1 MVRDSVLTIRAQ
13 AAPADAGRRLAHN
26 FFTESNIKG
35 PLHLGAAFFFS
46 IWGVLDGS
54 MMLSGLIYWLSPARR
69 RFMRR
74 LAKPGL
80 DATRARLAEAGSP
93 RAVQFISTIL
103 DANADFLAYAL
114 SPKGPLHMYCDRATP
129 ETVAACI
136 ATMLIYSVN
145 LFARDEM
152 TNNES
157 EMIPL
162 LAHLAGIKPMQVML
176 RRDALRKA
184 PRSEEWMVLTWLARD
199 LGAEAPKYDAE
210 LERAFGYNYLSYIAQ
225 YRPEL
230 EREMAA
236 ADTA

>member
-1 MVRDSVLTIRAQ
+1 
-13 AAPADAGRRLAHN
+13 
-26 FFTESNIKG
+26 
-35 PLHLGAAFFFS
+35 
-46 IWGVLDGS
+46 
-54 MMLSGLIYWLSPARR
+54 MLSGLIYWLSPARR

-93 RAVQFISTIL
+93 RAVKFISTIL

-114 SPKGPLHMYCDRATP
+114 SRNGPLNMYCDRATP
-129 ETVAACI
+129 ETVASCI
-136 ATMLIYSVN
+136 VTMLIYAVN

-152 TNNES
+152 ASNES

-162 LAHLAGIKPMQVML
+162 LAHIAGVTPMQVMV
-176 RRDALRKA
+176 RRDALRKS
-184 PRSEEWMVLTWLARD
+184 PRSEEWMVLTWLAKD
-199 LGAEAPKYDAE
+199 LGAEPPKYDAA

-225 YRPEL
+225 LRPTL

>member
-1 MVRDSVLTIRAQ
+1 
-13 AAPADAGRRLAHN
+13 
-26 FFTESNIKG
+26 
-35 PLHLGAAFFFS
+35 
-46 IWGVLDGS
+46 
-54 MMLSGLIYWLSPARR
+54 MLSGLIYWLSPARR

-114 SPKGPLHMYCDRATP
+114 SPKGPLHIYCDRETP
-129 ETVAACI
+129 ETVARCI

-162 LAHLAGIKPMQVML
+162 LAHLAGVTPMQVML
-176 RRDALRKA
+176 RRDTLRKA
-184 PRSEEWMVLTWLARD
+184 PRSEEWMVVTWLAKD
-199 LGAEAPKYDAE
+199 LGADRPKYDAE
-210 LERAFGYNYLSYIAQ
+210 LERAFGYNYLSYIDQ
-225 YRPEL
+225 YRPTL

>member
-1 MVRDSVLTIRAQ
+1 M
-13 AAPADAGRRLAHN
+13 
-26 FFTESNIKG
+26 
-35 PLHLGAAFFFS
+35 
-46 IWGVLDGS
+46 LDGS
-54 MMLSGLIYWLSPARR
+54 MMLDGLIYWLSPARR

-80 DATRARLAEAGSP
+80 EATRARLAEAGSP
-93 RAVQFISTIL
+93 RAIQFISTIL

-114 SPKGPLHMYCDRATP
+114 SAKGPLAIWRDRATP

-162 LAHLAGIKPMQVML
+162 LAHLAGINPMQVML

-184 PRSEEWMVLTWLARD
+184 PRSEEWMVLTWLAKD
-199 LGAEAPKYDAE
+199 LGVEPPKYDAV
-210 LERAFGYNYLSYIAQ
+210 LERAFGYNYLSYIDQ
-225 YRPEL
+225 YRPTL
-230 EREMAA
+230 EREMAT

>member
-1 MVRDSVLTIRAQ
+1 M
-13 AAPADAGRRLAHN
+13 
-26 FFTESNIKG
+26 
-35 PLHLGAAFFFS
+35 
-46 IWGVLDGS
+46 LDGS

-80 DATRARLAEAGSP
+80 DAMRTRLREMGSP
-93 RAVQFISTIL
+93 RAIQFISTIL

-114 SPKGPLHMYCDRATP
+114 SRKGPLHMYGDRATP

-136 ATMLIYSVN
+136 TTMLIYSVN
-145 LFARDEM
+145 MFARDEM
-152 TNNES
+152 QNNES

-162 LAHLAGIKPMQVML
+162 LAQVTAVTPMQVML

-184 PRSEEWMVLTWLARD
+184 PRSEEWMVLTWLAKD
-199 LGAEAPKYDAE
+199 LGAELPKYDAE

-225 YRPEL
+225 YRPAL

>member
-1 MVRDSVLTIRAQ
+1 
-13 AAPADAGRRLAHN
+13 
-26 FFTESNIKG
+26 
-35 PLHLGAAFFFS
+35 
-46 IWGVLDGS
+46 
-54 MMLSGLIYWLSPARR
+54 MLSGLIYWLSPARR

-80 DATRARLAEAGSP
+80 DTMRARLAEAGSP
-93 RAVQFISTIL
+93 RADKFISTIL

-114 SPKGPLHMYCDRATP
+114 SPNGPLKRYADRATP
-129 ETVAACI
+129 TTVAACI
-136 ATMLIYSVN
+136 ATMLIYAVN

-162 LAHLAGIKPMQVML
+162 LAHLAGVNPMQVML
-176 RRDALRKA
+176 RRDTLRKA
-184 PRSEEWMVLTWLARD
+184 PRSEEWMVVTWLAKD
-199 LGAEAPKYDAE
+199 LGAEPPKYDAE
-210 LERAFGYNYLSYIAQ
+210 LERAFGYNYLSYIDQ
-225 YRPEL
+225 YRPTL

>member
-1 MVRDSVLTIRAQ
+1 
-13 AAPADAGRRLAHN
+13 
-26 FFTESNIKG
+26 
-35 PLHLGAAFFFS
+35 
-46 IWGVLDGS
+46 
-54 MMLSGLIYWLSPARR
+54 MMLAGLLYWLSPARR

-93 RAVQFISTIL
+93 RAIQFISTIV

-114 SPKGPLHMYCDRATP
+114 SPKGPLKMYCERATP

-136 ATMLIYSVN
+136 STMLIYSVN

-162 LAHLAGIKPMQVML
+162 LAHLAGVKPMQVML

-184 PRSEEWMVLTWLARD
+184 PRSEEWMVLTWLAKD
-199 LGAEAPKYDAE
+199 LGAEPPKYDAE

-225 YRPEL
+225 YRPTL

-236 ADTA
+236 ADTL